1 MEKTTKAARLKS
13 LWNKYQLLEED
24 GFKLPRGGKVI
35 PIITR
40 TGIDKIQAT
49 EKIKI
54 QFSEIEYQP
63 GISAAV
69 KATATLG
76 DNYVESYGE
85 ANNKNNRNPYPL
97 AMAVRRAMSRVV
109 LKLTGFY
116 ELGVFGE
123 DESDT
128 FKKEETKEVSS
139 YNIKS

>member
-1 MEKTTKAARLKS
+1 MQTTKRERLKN
-13 LWNKYQLLEED
+13 LYEKYQLSKED
-24 GFKLPRGGKVI
+24 IFSLKFGSVST
-35 PIITR
+35 PIITG
-40 TGIDKIQAT
+40 TGIDKIQGIA
-49 EKIKI
+49 KIKI

-85 ANNKNNRNPYPL
+85 ANNKNNKNPYPL
-97 AMAVRRAMSRVV
+97 AMAEKRAMSRVI

-123 DESDT
+123 DESDS
-128 FKKEETKEVSS
+128 FKKEETKQVSS
-139 YNIKS
+139 YNINN

>member
-1 MEKTTKAARLKS
+1 MQTTKSERLNNLYK
-13 LWNKYQLLEED
+13 KYLLNRED
-24 GFKLPRGGKVI
+24 VFPLPRGGKLI

-49 EKIKI
+49 AKIKI
-54 QFSEIEYQP
+54 QFNEIEYTP

-69 KATATLG
+69 KATATLN
-76 DNYVESYGE
+76 DNKVESYGE
-85 ANNKNNRNPYPL
+85 ANKSNINNAYPL
-97 AMAVRRAMSRVV
+97 AMAEKRAMSRVV

-128 FKKEETKEVSS
+128 FKKEETKQVSS

>member
-1 MEKTTKAARLKS
+1 MQTTKRERLKN
-13 LWNKYQLLEED
+13 LYEKYQLSKED
-24 GFKLPRGGKVI
+24 IFSLKFGSVST

-40 TGIDKIQAT
+40 TGIDKIQGIV
-49 EKIKI
+49 KIKI

-85 ANNKNNRNPYPL
+85 ANNKNNKNPYPL
-97 AMAVRRAMSRVV
+97 AMAEKRAMSRVI

-128 FKKEETKEVSS
+128 FKKEETKKVSS
-139 YNIKS
+139 YNINS